1 MSSPQGRFATEAR
14 KLNRDQLLDTDA
26 WGKHLFYHWE
36 SGRILHVHLGLY
48 GKFRKHKS
56 PPPEPRGAVRMRVVG
71 DKKAFDLIGPTRCEL
86 ISESDKQQII
96 DRLGEDPLRDDAD
109 PEVVW
114 NRISRSRARIGTLLL
129 NQSIIAGVGNV
140 FRADALFDQ
149 GIHPERPGR
158 ELSRE
163 EFDALWQ
170 RLCEF
175 LAIGVR
181 YNRIITA
188 DPEIIGRTRGR
199 MRKGERV
206 LVYSKSTCPECESAI
221 DIWDL
226 GNGIHSAGPRAQAA
240 ACSISLRARRRAAAR
255 NSIAVGGSQS
265 SSREQNRHRI
275 GWWRH

>member
-1 MSSPQGRFATEAR
+1 MPEGHTIHRLARDHRRDFVGQELRVSSPQGRFASEAC
-14 KLNRDQLLDTDA
+14 KLDRDRLLGTDA

-36 SGRILHVHLGLY
+36 SGRIVHVHLGLY
-48 GKFRKHKS
+48 GKFRKHQP

-71 DKKAFDLIGPTRCEL
+71 ERKTFDLIGPTCCEL
-86 ISESDKQQII
+86 ISESDAQKII
-96 DRLGEDPLRDDAD
+96 DRLGQDPLRDDAD

-114 NRISRSRARIGTLLL
+114 NRISRSRAPIGTLLL

-163 EFDALWQ
+163 EFDGLWQ

-188 DPEIIGRTRGR
+188 DPETVGRTRGR

-226 GNGIHSAGPRAQAA
+226 GNRRMY
-240 ACSISLRARRRAAAR
+240 ACPEC
-255 NSIAVGGSQS
+255 QS
-265 SSREQNRHRI
+265 
-275 GWWRH
+275 

>member
-1 MSSPQGRFATEAR
+1 MPEGHTIHRLARDHRRDFVGQNLQVSSPQGRFEVEAR
-14 KLNRDQLLDTDA
+14 KLNRDRLLDTDA
-26 WGKHLFYHWE
+26 WGKHLFYHWK
-36 SGRILHVHLGLY
+36 SGHIVHVHLGLY

-56 PPPEPRGAVRMRVVG
+56 PPPAPHGAVRMRVVG
-71 DKKAFDLIGPTRCEL
+71 DRKAFDLIGPTRCEL
-86 ISESDKQQII
+86 IAESDKQKLL

-114 NRISRSRARIGTLLL
+114 NRISRSRAPIGKLLL

-158 ELSRE
+158 KLSRE

-188 DPEIIGRTRGR
+188 DPETIGRTRGR
-199 MRKGERV
+199 MRKGERL
-206 LVYSKSTCPECESAI
+206 LVYRKVTCPECVSAI
-221 DIWDL
+221 DRWEL
-226 GNGIHSAGPRAQAA
+226 GNRWIY
-240 ACSISLRARRRAAAR
+240 ACPAC
-255 NSIAVGGSQS
+255 QS
-265 SSREQNRHRI
+265 
-275 GWWRH
+275 